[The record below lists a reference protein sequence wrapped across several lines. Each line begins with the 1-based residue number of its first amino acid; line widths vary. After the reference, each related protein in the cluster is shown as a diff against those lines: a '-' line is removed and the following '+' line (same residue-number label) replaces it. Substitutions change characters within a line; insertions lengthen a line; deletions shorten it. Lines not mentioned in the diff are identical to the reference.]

1 MEKKPKIGLIGI
13 MQELYDDMLPGITER
28 QTNYAKEVAK
38 QLSNVADVVF
48 TVPARVRD
56 DIEKQVKTF
65 NDSDVD
71 GIMIAMLTY
80 SPGMR
85 LVRAFGENHL
95 PVLLANIQ
103 PEPTVT
109 DKWDMGDLTYNQ
121 GVHGAQDNANALL

>member
-13 MQELYDDMLPGITER
+13 MQELYDDMLPGITEK
-28 QTNYAKEVAK
+28 QANYAKEVVK
-38 QLSNVADVVF
+38 QLSDVADIVF
-48 TVPARVRD
+48 TAPARVRD

-85 LVRAFGENHL
+85 LVRAFQENHL
-95 PVLLANIQ
+95 
-103 PEPTVT
+103 
-109 DKWDMGDLTYNQ
+109 
-121 GVHGAQDNANALL
+121 